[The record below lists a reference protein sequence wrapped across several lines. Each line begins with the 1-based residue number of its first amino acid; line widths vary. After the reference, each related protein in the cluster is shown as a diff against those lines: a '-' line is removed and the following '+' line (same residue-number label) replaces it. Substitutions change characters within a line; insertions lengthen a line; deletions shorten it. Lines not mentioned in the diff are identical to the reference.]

1 MRCYARINTKP
12 LSDDDDECKINSFIR
27 RYDPHDSLYEK
38 VVDVMNTIKVVSWLS
53 LVLMLFLQLELLN
66 TLYTVIL
73 KNHKKYKIMKI
84 KKIKRPQ
91 EPKVKDYLLK
101 KKQNKEK
108 DKKSKNE
115 LTHYFPIA
123 WATIYIASVLFV
135 VILLR
140 DTDSEL
146 ADCNSV
152 TEHDYK
158 ELYIGVYSTWLVGIV
173 VAIYFPKCTSFPV
186 PVVTGLFERLDM
198 KESRLFHVLTF
209 TIQSLAICIWFCLI
223 QLLTLHFIFWLVA
236 LLAKPVGLLVTL
248 GFLSTLIG
256 SAIAGTSVVLEILS
270 LERINPWG
278 NTSKNP
284 TKFRLYNYLKD
295 LPNFIGSALLSIF
308 LLALMFLVY
317 QFGDKLESTLDFSG
331 APAAIAGTIQSIFF
345 FLVSVALRQKS
356 FRDIF
361 KKRDYEEE
369 EKKDHKKSE
378 PHEGLVAHEGLE
390 ADEGLEDYVEP
401 EYREGSSD
409 KNTRP
414 RQDPMY
420 RKTGPRLR
428 LFSRVA
434 KSTNFWPHKFLYP
447 DDIDGVDDDD
457 DDDDNDYTINGK

>member
-73 KNHKKYKIMKI
+73 KNHKKYKI
-84 KKIKRPQ
+84 KRSQ
-91 EPKVKDYLLK
+91 E
-101 KKQNKEK
+101 

-115 LTHYFPIA
+115 LTHYFPIV

-152 TEHDYK
+152 TKHDYK

-173 VAIYFPKCTSFPV
+173 IAIYFPKCTSFPV
-186 PVVTGLFERLDM
+186 PLVTGLFERLDM

-209 TIQSLAICIWFCLI
+209 TIQSLAIWILFCLI

-270 LERINPWG
+270 LERINPWR
-278 NTSKNP
+278 NSSENAI
-284 TKFRLYNYLKD
+284 KFQLYNYLKD

-361 KKRDYEEE
+361 KKRDYEEK
-369 EKKDHKKSE
+369 EKKDHKKSDK
-378 PHEGLVAHEGLE
+378 GLVAREGLE

-420 RKTGPRLR
+420 RKTGPRLG
-428 LFSRVA
+428 LFSRVV